1 MSSKARRIDAANVEP
16 FSWVESAT
24 PGLPATRSAPAASA
38 APPPAAGDAKQQAAA
53 ETADLDAR
61 RAAVE
66 REAFAKGFAQGE
78 KAGAEAA
85 GKRGEVMLR
94 RLTET
99 LSELTNLRTQ
109 MIHQTEHQMVQL
121 ALAVARRVV
130 HREISLDRDLLVAM
144 ARVALD
150 RLGES
155 AQVTVRLC
163 PDDFEVI
170 VASRLDQ
177 QWAGTNVTVVAD
189 PRVSR
194 GGCRIESDLGVMDAG
209 ADAQIQ
215 EIARALL
222 GESAE
227 QGAPGARIVRDGAET
242 GARVVSS

>member
-1 MSSKARRIDAANVEP
+1 MSSKARRIDAATVEA
-16 FSWVESAT
+16 FSWESAG
-24 PGLPATRSAPAASA
+24 PSAPAGKPALA
-38 APPPAAGDAKQQAAA
+38 APAALPAAAAA
-53 ETADLDAR
+53 AAHKPGNEAAELEAR

-66 REAFAKGFAQGE
+66 RDAFAKGFAQGE
-78 KAGAEAA
+78 RAGAEAA

-99 LSELTNLRTQ
+99 LDDLTSLRAQ

-155 AQVTVRLC
+155 AQVTVRLS
-163 PDDFEVI
+163 PEDFEATAGAR
-170 VASRLDQ
+170 AS
-177 QWAGTNVTVVAD
+177 QWTGTNVTVVAD
-189 PRVSR
+189 SRVSR
-194 GGCRIESDLGVMDAG
+194 GGCRIDSDLGVMDAG

-222 GESAE
+222 GDAAE
-227 QGAPGARIVRDGAET
+227 RT
-242 GARVVSS
+242 GARVANS

>member
-1 MSSKARRIDAANVEP
+1 MPGAAQKGSPEAV
-16 FSWVESAT
+16 
-24 PGLPATRSAPAASA
+24 
-38 APPPAAGDAKQQAAA
+38 
-53 ETADLDAR
+53 DLEAR

-78 KAGAEAA
+78 RAGAEAA

-99 LSELTNLRTQ
+99 LDELTSLRAQ

-155 AQVTVRLC
+155 AQVTVRLS
-163 PDDFEVI
+163 PEDFD
-170 VASRLDQ
+170 ATAAARAT
-177 QWAGTNVTVVAD
+177 QWTGTNITVVAD
-189 PRVSR
+189 SRVSR

-209 ADAQIQ
+209 VDAQIQ

-222 GESAE
+222 GDAAE
-227 QGAPGARIVRDGAET
+227 PT

>member
-1 MSSKARRIDAANVEP
+1 MSSRARRLDAAHIQA
-16 FSWVESAT
+16 FSWGDSDVPSAPSSTNAT
-24 PGLPATRSAPAASA
+24 PAATPF
-38 APPPAAGDAKQQAAA
+38 APPKNEAA
-53 ETADLDAR
+53 ELEAR

-78 KAGAEAA
+78 RAGAEAA

-99 LSELTNLRTQ
+99 LDELTSLRAQ

-144 ARVALD
+144 ARVAMD

-155 AQVTVRLC
+155 AQVTVRLS
-163 PDDFEVI
+163 PEDFEATAAAR
-170 VASRLDQ
+170 AS
-177 QWAGTNVTVVAD
+177 QWTGTNVTVVAD
-189 PRVSR
+189 SRVSR

-222 GESAE
+222 GDAAE
-227 QGAPGARIVRDGAET
+227 ANGARIVN
-242 GARVVSS
+242 S